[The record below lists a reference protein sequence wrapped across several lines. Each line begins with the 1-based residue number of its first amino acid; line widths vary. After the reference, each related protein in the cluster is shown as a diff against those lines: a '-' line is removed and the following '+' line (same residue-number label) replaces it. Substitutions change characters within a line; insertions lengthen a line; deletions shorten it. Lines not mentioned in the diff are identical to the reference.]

1 VALRQDP
8 FLLAERDMKPDITLI
23 FPSSPFLINQ
33 KVFPPLGI
41 LYLAGY
47 LKEKGLQ
54 VQCLDMAIHKP
65 EMAEADIIGIS
76 ITTPQRMEAY
86 KLAEYY
92 KKKGKTV
99 IAGGAHATH
108 MPEECKDHGF
118 DYVLRNE
125 AEKSLYHFLKTDERL
140 RPISEFNP
148 SLLPADA
155 IPFPDR
161 DALPIHEYEYDLDG
175 KPATVIMTSR
185 SCVYKCSFC
194 AKINDNFRMQSAQR
208 TVDEILYINKKY
220 GFEAFMIFDDIF
232 IINKKRLAAIADGV
246 KGKGFA
252 FRCFGRTNLINE
264 DTCRLIK
271 KMGVVEVGLGVESG
285 ANEILEKNIKKT
297 TREMNIQAVKL
308 LHKHGIRAKAFLIV
322 GLPGETLG
330 TIEQTSTWIREAQ
343 PDDVDISIFQPL
355 PGSVIFNDPEKW
367 GVQFKYDGRPQWYKG
382 QPGTYDSTV
391 RTKYLSAERLIIHR
405 ALLEA
410 TYKDQSLLR

>member
-1 VALRQDP
+1 MD
-8 FLLAERDMKPDITLI
+8 KPDITLV
-23 FPSSPFLINQ
+23 FPSSPFLIDP
-33 KVFPPLGI
+33 KVFPSLGI

-47 LKEKGLQ
+47 LKDHGLQ
-54 VQCLDMAIHKP
+54 AQCLDMAMHAP
-65 EMAEADIIGIS
+65 DMAKADIVGIS

-99 IAGGAHATH
+99 IAGGPHATH
-108 MPEECKDHGF
+108 MPGECKEHGF
-118 DYVLRNE
+118 DYVLGNE
-125 AEKSLYHFLKTDERL
+125 AERSLYHFLKTDERL
-140 RPISEFNP
+140 RPVSEFNA

-161 DALPIHEYEYDLDG
+161 DALPIHDYKYELNE
-175 KPATVIMTSR
+175 KPATVMMTSR
-185 SCVYKCSFC
+185 SCPYNCSFC
-194 AKINDNFRMQSAQR
+194 AKMNNNFRMQSAQR
-208 TVDEILYINKKY
+208 TVDEILHINKKY
-220 GFEAFMIFDDIF
+220 GFEAFMIFDDVF

-246 KGKGFA
+246 KGRGFV

-271 KMGVVEVGLGVESG
+271 KLGVVEVGLGVESG
-285 ANEILEKNIKKT
+285 ADKILDKNIKKT
-297 TREMNIQAVKL
+297 SRKMNTQAVKL

-322 GLPGETLG
+322 GLPGETPE
-330 TIEQTSTWIREAQ
+330 TIEKTSSWIQEAK

-355 PGSVIFNDPEKW
+355 PGSVIFNDPESW
-367 GVQFKYDGRPQWYKG
+367 GIKFKYDGKPQWYKG
-382 QPGTYDSTV
+382 QPGKYDSTV
-391 RTKYLSAERLIIHR
+391 NTGRLSAQRIIAYR